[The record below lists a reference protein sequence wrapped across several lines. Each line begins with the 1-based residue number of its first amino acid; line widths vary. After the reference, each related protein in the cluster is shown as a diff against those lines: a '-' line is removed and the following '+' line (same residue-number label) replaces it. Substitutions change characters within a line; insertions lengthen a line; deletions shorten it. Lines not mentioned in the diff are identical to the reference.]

1 MLNVVS
7 VEKAVEIINNKF
19 SFMKTDK
26 EKVKLADSIGRTLSG
41 DIVSLCDI
49 PSFNRSVV
57 DGYAVAAADTYG
69 ASESIPSQLKVIG
82 EIFMGEE
89 ATIEIKTGECV
100 KISTGGMLPIGA
112 DSVVMVENT
121 DSSFDDFCLI
131 FKPVSPF
138 ENVIRQ
144 GDDLK
149 KGEVIL
155 KKGTVITSKEI
166 GVLSSLG
173 LTEIDVFKEIK
184 VGIISTGDELVSV
197 EIEPKIGEIRD
208 INTHLLSALCKE
220 YGCDVKTYGIVKD
233 KFEEINFAVKAASA
247 ENDIVLISGGSS
259 AGAKDMTIKVISE
272 LGEVYFHGIAMKPGK
287 PTILGKIN
295 NKAVF
300 GLPGHPSAAYFVTI
314 RFVGALIDKIYNK
327 NKEKS
332 ASLLPISQN
341 ISSNHGREEMIA
353 VKIENGTAIP
363 LLSKSGAVSSLTESD
378 GYIVIERNSEGLQ
391 KDDIVKVYLF

>member
-1 MLNVVS
+1 MLNVLS
-7 VEKAVEIINNKF
+7 VEKAFEVIDNEF

-26 EKVKLADSIGRTLSG
+26 EKVNLADCVGRILSD
-41 DIVSLCDI
+41 DIVSVCDI

-57 DGYAVAAADTYG
+57 DGYAVVAADTYG

-89 ATIEIKTGECV
+89 ATVEIATGECV
-100 KISTGGMLPIGA
+100 KISTGGMLPNGA

-121 DSSFDDFCLI
+121 DSSFDDFCLA
-131 FKPVSPF
+131 FKSVSPF

-149 KGEVIL
+149 NGEVIL
-155 KKGTVITSKEI
+155 KKGTMITSKEI

-173 LTEIDVFKEIK
+173 ITEVDVFCKIK
-184 VGIISTGDELVSV
+184 VGIISTGDELVPI
-197 EIEPKIGEIRD
+197 ENEPKNGEIRD

-220 YGCDVKTYGIVKD
+220 YGCFVKSYGIVKD
-233 KFEEINFAVKAASA
+233 EFEVINSAVKIASD

-259 AGAKDMTIKVISE
+259 AGVKDMTIKVISG

-300 GLPGHPSAAYFVTI
+300 GLPGHPLAAYYVTV
-314 RFVGALIDKIYNK
+314 RFVKKLIDKIYCK
-327 NKEKS
+327 NKVNLV
-332 ASLLPISQN
+332 SLLPVSQN
-341 ISSNHGREEMIA
+341 IPSNHGREEIIS
-353 VKIENGTAIP
+353 VKIENETAIP
-363 LLSKSGAVSSLTESD
+363 LLSKSGAVSALSKSD
-378 GYIVIERNSEGLQ
+378 GYIIIERNSEGLQ
-391 KDDIVKVYLF
+391 KGDIVKVYLF